1 MGCFSWKFADTDNQ
15 QRLRIGHRGYL
26 ALPDGNFLCAD
37 SYEGYGE
44 FDGRDVYELVVWWNR
59 EYIAKNPDAEVKAYS
74 ITLHDYAP
82 KKLKDFW
89 WYPVIAD
96 PSLIGPE
103 VNRKLKELGP
113 HSLFY
118 VELRGVGI
126 DIACDDQNNAALP
139 FPIKVTKTT
148 KKRYWELPP
157 SIRDP
162 DQGM

>member
-82 KKLKDFW
+82 KKLK
-89 WYPVIAD
+89 
-96 PSLIGPE
+96 
-103 VNRKLKELGP
+103 ELGP

-157 SIRDP
+157 SRRDP

>member
-1 MGCFSWKFADTDNQ
+1 MGCFSWTFADTDNQ
-15 QRLRIGHRGYL
+15 QKLRLDHRGYL
-26 ALPDGNFLCAD
+26 ALPDGNFLCAND
-37 SYEGYGE
+37 YEGFGE
-44 FDGRDVYELVVWWNR
+44 FEGRDVYELVVWWNR

-96 PSLIGPE
+96 LSLTGPE
-103 VNRKLKELGP
+103 VVRKRKEIEKIKGL
-113 HSLFY
+113 S
-118 VELRGVGI
+118 ELRGVGI

-139 FPIKVTKTT
+139 FPIKITKTT

-157 SIRDP
+157 SKHDP

>member
-103 VNRKLKELGP
+103 VNRKLKELDHIVVSMRSYVVSALILP
-113 HSLFY
+113 VTTRTMPLFHS
-118 VELRGVGI
+118 
-126 DIACDDQNNAALP
+126 
-139 FPIKVTKTT
+139 
-148 KKRYWELPP
+148 P
-157 SIRDP
+157 SR
-162 DQGM
+162 